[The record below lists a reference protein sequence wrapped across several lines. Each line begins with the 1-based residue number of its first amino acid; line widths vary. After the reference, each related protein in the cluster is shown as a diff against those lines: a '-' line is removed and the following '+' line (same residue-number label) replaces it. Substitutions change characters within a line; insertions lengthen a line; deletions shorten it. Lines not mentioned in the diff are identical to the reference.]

1 MISRMSVARFERVI
15 FKKKKKKKFVCQQ
28 FHLKQISFL
37 VVVVVVCPSK
47 KKRKEKS
54 LTLFSPRAVNAYT
67 SSARKQNAYLTI
79 ASITRKAA
87 LFDAE

>member
-1 MISRMSVARFERVI
+1 VSAISPKTDIFSRRRRRRVPVE
-15 FKKKKKKKFVCQQ
+15 KKKE
-28 FHLKQISFL
+28 
-37 VVVVVVCPSK
+37 